1 LKILQVIQK
10 PQLRG
15 AEIFACQLS
24 NHLLRLGHEVKMV
37 CLLKGNATLPFSGE
51 VIHLDRPL
59 GKRFFDIAG
68 WRQFAQIVRDF
79 QPDIV
84 QANAGDTLKFSTLS
98 KLIFRWRS
106 PIVFRN
112 ANKVSDFINSTPKRL
127 LNGFFVGRLSHV
139 ISVSE
144 LCRQDFI
151 RTYSWDQNKTTMI
164 PIGIE
169 TAPVADQIPGDLKDI
184 FATGKV
190 LVNVASLVPEKNHEG
205 LIRIIKALRSAHPE
219 LKTLIVGDGKLRSH
233 LQERIVAEGMQDNI
247 IVLGYRKDVL
257 SIMRHAT
264 ALVMPSLV
272 EGLPGVILEAF
283 YCKLPVIANNVGG
296 VSEVVVQKKTGWL
309 IEKGNEKQFA
319 ECVLEALNS
328 NDAVERICQNAYT
341 LVTAQ
346 FTNVQIAERFEKAYQ
361 MIIANG

>member
-1 LKILQVIQK
+1 MKILQVIQK

-24 NHLLRLGHEVKMV
+24 NHLVDLGHEVKMV

-51 VIHLDRPL
+51 VIYLDRPL
-59 GKRFFDIAG
+59 GKRFFDMSG
-68 WRQFAQIVRDF
+68 WKQFAQVVRDF

-169 TAPVADQIPGDLKDI
+169 TVSVTNQIPDDLKNI

-205 LIRIIKALRSAHPE
+205 LIRIIKGLKSAHPG
-219 LKTLIVGDGKLRSH
+219 LKTLIVGDGKLRNH
-233 LQERIVAEGMQDNI
+233 LQKRIVTEGMQDNI
-247 IVLGYRKDVL
+247 ILLGYRNDVM

-296 VSEVVVQKKTGWL
+296 ISEVVVQKETGWL

-319 ECVLEALNS
+319 ESVVEVLNS
-328 NDAVERICQNAYT
+328 RDTVERISQNAYAV
-341 LVTAQ
+341 VTRE
-346 FTNVQIAERFEKAYQ
+346 FTNSQIAARFEKAYQ
-361 MIIANG
+361 KIIANG